1 MEFIKG
7 NLLEA
12 KTQALVNTV
21 NTVGVMGKGIA
32 LQFKEAFPVNF
43 KIYAAACKKKE
54 LQPGKLLVVKEQ
66 TLQGEKIIINFP
78 TKTEWYLKSKYEY
91 VEEGLKALVDVI
103 KEYTIESIAI
113 PPLGCGNGGLKWDK
127 VKALIEKYLG
137 DLKQL
142 HIEVY
147 EPNEEVKEILKQQ
160 DAGKNIRLT
169 PARAML
175 LYAMFYYESLG
186 ENVSLFVANKL
197 AYFLQRL
204 GEKSLNK
211 LKFEAHHY
219 GPYAV
224 QVEHLLHNINGKYLK
239 GLEQMNAKAFEPLE
253 LQYDKLQEVSDYVK
267 KELSA
272 EQRTRLSNLIK
283 LIDGFQSALSL
294 EILATVD
301 FVKKDKPG
309 ISQEDIIHT
318 IHNWSDRKRNLF
330 QEKYIHIASNHLNN
344 YSNRLE
350 FLLTDEI

>member
-1 MEFIKG
+1 MEYIKG
-7 NLLEA
+7 NLLDA
-12 KTQALVNTV
+12 QSQALVNTV

-32 LQFKEAFPVNF
+32 LQFKESFPMNF
-43 KIYAAACKKKE
+43 KIYVAACKKKE

-66 TLQGEKIIINFP
+66 TLRGEKIIINFP
-78 TKTEWYLKSKYEY
+78 TKTEWYMKSRYEY
-91 VEEGLKALVDVI
+91 IEEGLKELVKVI
-103 KEYTIESIAI
+103 QEYEIESIAI
-113 PPLGCGNGGLKWDK
+113 PPLGCGNGGLQWEK
-127 VKALIEKYLG
+127 VKTLIEKYLG
-137 DLKQL
+137 HMSPVRVQ
-142 HIEVY
+142 VF
-147 EPNEEVKEILKQQ
+147 EPNEEVKELLKQQ
-160 DAGKNIRLT
+160 GSDKEVRLT

-186 ENVSLFVANKL
+186 ESTSLFVANKL

-204 GEKSLNK
+204 GEKSLHK
-211 LKFEAHHY
+211 LTFEAHHY

-253 LQYDKLQEVSDYVK
+253 LQYDKLKEVSEYVK

-272 EQRTRLSNLIK
+272 EQRSRLSDLVK

-301 FVKKDKPG
+301 FIIKNNPG
-309 ISQEDIIHT
+309 IPQEDIIHT
-318 IHNWSDRKRNLF
+318 IHSWSDRKRHLF
-330 QEKYIHIASNHLNN
+330 REKYIQIAINHLKA

-350 FLLTDEI
+350 IS